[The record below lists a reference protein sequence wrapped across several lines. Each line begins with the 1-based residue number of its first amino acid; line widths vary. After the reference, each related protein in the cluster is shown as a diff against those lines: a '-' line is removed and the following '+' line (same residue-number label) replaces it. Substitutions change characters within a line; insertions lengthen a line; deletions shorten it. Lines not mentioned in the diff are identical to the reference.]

1 MKNFF
6 KYASLLA
13 AAVMLFSCH
22 GYYDPNDPA
31 NGGSGG
37 PVDDGVLRI
46 KSDKNLIQ
54 TFGGDYASLTVTLGS
69 KVITEGV
76 TFFDLLVLLIVHLHY
91 HVDWLIS
98 VVAFR

>member
-1 MKNFF
+1 MKSLF

-37 PVDDGVLRI
+37 LVDDGVLRI

-54 TFGGDYASLTVTLGS
+54 TFGGDYAMQALNATGAD
-69 KVITEGV
+69 EGEA
-76 TFFDLLVLLIVHLHY
+76 TARENGED
-91 HVDWLIS
+91 
-98 VVAFR
+98 